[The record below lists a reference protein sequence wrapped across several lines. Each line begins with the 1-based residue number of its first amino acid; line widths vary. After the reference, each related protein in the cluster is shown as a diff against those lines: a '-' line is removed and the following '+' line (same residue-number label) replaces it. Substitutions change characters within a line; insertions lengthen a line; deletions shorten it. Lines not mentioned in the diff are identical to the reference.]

1 MLVLT
6 AVDQVVPLKLY
17 GLVCSPAPVSEAL
30 IIIKYQL
37 EHSGHDLL
45 LNVKLGPCLSILI
58 SGEVLVGST
67 FQTRSTLR

>member
-45 LNVKLGPCLSILI
+45 LNVKLGHCLSILI
-58 SGEVLVGST
+58 IGDMLIASQFPE
-67 FQTRSTLR
+67 